1 MQNVLIESLP
11 ETREPDGPKR
21 WVDEK
26 GEFAQISYQED
37 IRHLAFFELR
47 KGQFRGGHYHEGKE
61 EVFYVVSGR
70 IKAVFADLHNGEK
83 QTSVLE
89 KGLKVRVRTGVG
101 HRFYGIDDSL
111 VIEYSPQDYDR
122 SDAIKIDMGE

>member
-1 MQNVLIESLP
+1 MERVFIESLP

-26 GEFAQISYQED
+26 GEFAQISYRED
-37 IRHLAFFELR
+37 IGHLAFFELR
-47 KGQFRGGHYHEGKE
+47 EGQFRGGHYHEGKE

-70 IKAVFADLHNGEK
+70 IKAVFADLRNGEK
-83 QTSVLE
+83 QTCVLE

-101 HRFYGIDDSL
+101 HRFYGIEDSL
-111 VIEYSPQDYDR
+111 VIEYSPQYYDK